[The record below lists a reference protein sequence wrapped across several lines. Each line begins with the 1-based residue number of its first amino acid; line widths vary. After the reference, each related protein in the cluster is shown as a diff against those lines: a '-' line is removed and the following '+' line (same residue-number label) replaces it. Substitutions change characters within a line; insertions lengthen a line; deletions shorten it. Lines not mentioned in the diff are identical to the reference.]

1 MLMQRRPEL
10 NGGVSSRI
18 FKSGQLNLKECSEG
32 RKCNGEVAL
41 MWLQK
46 GWDEGKVV

>member
-10 NGGVSSRI
+10 NGGVSSRT

-32 RKCNGEVAL
+32 MNGNGEVAL
-41 MWLQK
+41 MWLQR
-46 GWDEGKVV
+46 G